1 MNCAMCGRPLT
12 RAAAISAAGPV
23 GPVCAVKAGLP
34 LLGDAQPQA
43 QQKTSHKARHAP
55 LGRRVV
61 GEWCDENQYKLEL

>member
-23 GPVCAVKAGLP
+23 GPVCAAKAGLP
-34 LLGDAQPQA
+34 LLGDAKPPA
-43 QQKTSHKARHAP
+43 HEKTRHKARNAP

-61 GEWCDENQYKLEL
+61 GEWIEENQLTLEM